1 MAKLESDT
9 YQDADA
15 TDTEELIEEED
26 DDSVAPVRYGITS
39 FGVDFDVEGL
49 YRRISRGEIIV
60 PSFQRSYVWSIRQA
74 SRFIESLLLGLPVP
88 EIFLSRDF
96 DADKYVVID
105 GQQRLRSIQFFYDG
119 LFDPPT
125 ETDTSTA
132 FKLRGVQSDFEG
144 LTYDKLGRSDQFRID
159 NSTIHATVVKQD
171 HPAKDN
177 TSVYHIFDRINSSG
191 TRLTP
196 QEMRSAIY
204 HGKLIDQ
211 LGILNNNTIWR
222 GIFGR
227 VNRRQKDQEFILRF
241 LAFYFDADSYKAPMT
256 EFLTKFLGKNRNP
269 DDVFLESASDVF
281 VKTMAAFEA
290 ALGRKAFRPDRA
302 LNAAVFDSMSVA
314 LAHRI
319 ISAGDTPTVDDIRS
333 AHRELL
339 EDAAYVD
346 AVSRRTANEQAVNT
360 RMRAAARRFGYA
372 ENAEQST

>member
-1 MAKLESDT
+1 MVYLESDAN
-9 YQDADA
+9 QDANA
-15 TDTEELIEEED
+15 TVTEELIEEEK

-49 YRRISRGEIIV
+49 YRRISRGEIII

-96 DADKYVVID
+96 DSDQYVVID

-125 ETDTSTA
+125 ETDTSIA
-132 FKLRGVQSDFEG
+132 FKLKGVQSDFEG
-144 LTYDKLGRSDQFRID
+144 LTYDKLGRSDQFRIH

-196 QEMRSAIY
+196 QEIRSAIY
-204 HGKLIDQ
+204 HGRLIDQ
-211 LGILNNNTIWR
+211 LGILNHNPIWR
-222 GIFGR
+222 AIFGR

-241 LAFYFDADSYKAPMT
+241 LAFYFDADSYKPPMT

-269 DDVFLESASDVF
+269 DDAFLESASDLF
-281 VKTMAAFEA
+281 VKTMAAFET
-290 ALGRKAFRPDRA
+290 ALGRAAFRPDRA

-314 LAHRI
+314 LAHSI
-319 ISAGDTPTVDDIRS
+319 ISTGDTPRVDDIRA

-339 EDAAYVD
+339 EDDDYMD
-346 AVSRRTANEQAVNT
+346 AVSRRTANEQSVKT
-360 RMRAAARRFGYA
+360 RMRAAAGRFGH
-372 ENAEQST
+372 T